1 MKRTLRK
8 FMILTLIAC
17 AISACSESDNEETPV
32 DSPVSGTWRVTS
44 VKVSQSALTQPAPN
58 GEDILVSFENDGTF
72 SGSTGANTFSGRYEL
87 VGANTLAMLEFTS
100 TEVADTSFA
109 GIFYDAIEAAILP
122 NSTTAQFGY
131 SFDGSIMN
139 LVFGAEGL
147 MTLQAQQS
155 E

>member
-1 MKRTLRK
+1 MRRTLK
-8 FMILTLIAC
+8 KLLILTFISC
-17 AISACSESDNEETPV
+17 AISACSDSDNEETPV

-44 VKVSQSALTQPAPN
+44 VKVSQSALTLPAPN
-58 GEDILVSFENDGTF
+58 GENILISFENDGTF
-72 SGSTGANTFSGRYEL
+72 SGSTGANTFNGRYEL
-87 VGANTLAMLEFTS
+87 VGENTLAMLEFTS

-131 SFDGSIMN
+131 SFDGNVMT

-147 MTLQAQQS
+147 MTLQEQQP